1 MTQKKKPNPFFTAGY
16 VGIALLLIMWS
27 VYLVDWIF
35 PYDFARW
42 GVLPRQ
48 TSGLWGILFSPFIH
62 GSFEHIVNNSP
73 PILILSWALYYFYR
87 KIGTQILTISWL
99 VGGLFVWIAARGGS
113 YHIGMSGVIYSLAFF
128 IFFSGVFRREA
139 KVMAIAL
146 FVAFLYGS
154 MIWGIFPLDP
164 RVSFEAHLFGAVVG
178 VALAYFY
185 RKEGET
191 FKKKRYQFEIDEEND
206 ARMMAQGYRK
216 VIDENGFTVRWEYE
230 GKNDHHVL

>member
-1 MTQKKKPNPFFTAGY
+1 MSQKKANPFITAGY
-16 VGIALLLIMWS
+16 VGVFLLLIMWG
-27 VYLVDWIF
+27 VYIVDWIF
-35 PYDFARW
+35 PYDFAKW
-42 GVLPRQ
+42 GVYPRKV
-48 TSGLWGILFSPFIH
+48 SGLWGILFSPFIH
-62 GSFEHIVNNSP
+62 GGLEHIVNNSP

-87 KIGTQILTISWL
+87 KIGTQILAISWI
-99 VGGLFVWIAARGGS
+99 VGGFFVWIAGREA

-164 RVSFEAHLFGAVVG
+164 KVSFEAHLFGALIG

-191 FKKKRYQFEIDEEND
+191 FKKKRYQFEIDDENE
-206 ARMMAQGYRK
+206 AKLLEQGYRK
-216 VIDENGFTVRWEYE
+216 IVDENGFTIRWEHT
-230 GKNDHHVL
+230 GKNDHHSL